1 MKFSAYFIS
10 LIVLFILASCT
21 KQSTQAG
28 ENYISV
34 NQCQS
39 YYNGSVT
46 CCLDSVI
53 QDSRCPLNAT
63 CIWAGIGVVRF
74 KVNVSTAAHTITLAT
89 FKFPPYPP
97 DTIVSGFKIELV
109 NLSAQKEMEKPFG
122 YNDYI
127 AEVKV
132 TKL

>member
-21 KQSTQAG
+21 KQSSQAG
-28 ENYISV
+28 ENYIPV

-74 KVNVSTAAHTITLAT
+74 KVNVSNAAHTITLAT
-89 FKFPPYPP
+89 FKFTPYTQ
-97 DTIVSGFKIELV
+97 DTTVSGFKIELV